1 MSMLR
6 RLVPLA
12 VFCFALP
19 AAAQGPSPTPPPE
32 PRPPA
37 QPPAPRLPA
46 PTTPQA
52 APAPQA
58 TPTPAPRATPA
69 PGPLPRTPGAA
80 TAPPPLS
87 AAPAPIEPPDSKILA
102 TLEERLKQI
111 QSGRGLTSQ
120 EVARRAQANSVALEA
135 KRHSIKASE
144 ESLTQAKA
152 GYWPQLTLSASY
164 QRLSSIESP
173 SLGTLIGTTAPLGP
187 NGEVD
192 PDTLVGFPLEFPVLL
207 NNYRLNA
214 GINIPISDY
223 LLRTAHN
230 VDAAHYARDAALA
243 QRAGIYASVA
253 RDSRVAYYD
262 WIRSQARELIAQQAL
277 EQARGHKQDA
287 DNAFAAGLRSR
298 ADVLSA
304 EAQVKRSELALQQSK
319 NATQLGNVRLAVLMR
334 DQGGQR
340 YEAGEDVFGEKPEL
354 SRLPTVEAAYRE
366 ATTQRAEFK
375 VIQLNEQSLR
385 EQAKV
390 ARAAN
395 YPRLDAQGNLTY
407 QNPHPRYFPQ
417 EDKFHATWDV
427 GAVLSWTPTDIPG
440 ASAAASVAEARALE
454 AATERKSLSD
464 SLRLEIEQAIIAA
477 DEARYTIDVSR
488 HSMVAAEEA
497 YRVRRELFRAG
508 RSTLVELTDAETE
521 LTTARLQLADAHV
534 AAHIAIVQ
542 LDHALGRD
550 QKPLAPAR

>member
-12 VFCFALP
+12 VFSFALP
-19 AAAQGPSPTPPPE
+19 AAAQGPAPTPPPE
-32 PRPPA
+32 PRPPV
-37 QPPAPRLPA
+37 QPPAPQLPA

-52 APAPQA
+52 TPAPAPRG
-58 TPTPAPRATPA
+58 TPA
-69 PGPLPRTPGAA
+69 PLPRTPGVTA
-80 TAPPPLS
+80 APPPLS

-120 EVARRAQANSVALEA
+120 EVARRAQENSVALEA

-144 ESLTQAKA
+144 DSLSQAKA

-187 NGEVD
+187 QGQVD
-192 PDTLVGFPLEFPVLL
+192 PNTLVGFPLEFPVLL

-214 GINIPISDY
+214 GINIPLSDY

-230 VDAAHYARDAALA
+230 VDAAHYARDATMA

-253 RDSRVAYYD
+253 RDSRVAYYE

-304 EAQVKRSELALQQSK
+304 EAQVKRSELALQQSR
-319 NATQLGNVRLAVLMR
+319 NATQLGNVRLSVLMR
-334 DQGGQR
+334 DKAGQR

-375 VIQLNEQSLR
+375 VIQLNEQALR
-385 EQAKV
+385 EQAKI

-440 ASAAASVAEARALE
+440 ASAAASAAEARAME

-464 SLRLEIEQAIIAA
+464 SLRLEIEQALVAA

-550 QKPLAPAR
+550 QKPLTPAR